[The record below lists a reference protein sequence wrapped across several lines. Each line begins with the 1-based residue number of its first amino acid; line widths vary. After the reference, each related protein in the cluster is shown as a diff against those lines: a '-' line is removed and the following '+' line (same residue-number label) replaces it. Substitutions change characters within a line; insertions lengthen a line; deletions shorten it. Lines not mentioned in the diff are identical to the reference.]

1 MALTKVLTGGIA
13 DDAIGNTK
21 LALDANYAFTGT
33 VTGAGV
39 STATS
44 TLPSEGGAV
53 TTVVAQGL
61 AKQWVNWNAATTIA
75 DSLNTTSATD
85 NGDGDST
92 ITIANNMASINF
104 AVSALSKSNDNG
116 GTRMATMQFPA
127 NQTAIAAGTYR
138 MHCQYDNT
146 TLRDAE
152 MQTASVLGDLA

>member
-1 MALTKVLTGGIA
+1 MSTIVTNTITGLTAATSVTMPTTTKIGATAIVSASAGSATIIA
-13 DDAIGNTK
+13 EG
-21 LALDANYAFTGT
+21 GT
-33 VTGAGV
+33 V
-39 STATS
+39 
-44 TLPSEGGAV
+44 V
-53 TTVVAQGL
+53 TNIQQGL
-61 AKQWVNWNAATTIA
+61 AKQWLNWDGATTIA
-75 DSLNTTSATD
+75 DSFNTTSATD
-85 NGDGDST
+85 TASGDTT
-92 ITIANNMASINF
+92 ITIANDMASINF

>member
-1 MALTKVLTGGIA
+1 MSTIKVDTLQTRAGSTA
-13 DDAIGNTK
+13 A
-21 LALDANYAFTGT
+21 
-33 VTGAGV
+33 VTGAGFV
-39 STATS
+39 ATDQIRGNTAANS
-44 TLPSEGGAV
+44 V
-53 TTVVAQGL
+53 TVVAEGGTNTTNLQQGL
-61 AKQWVNWNAATTIA
+61 AKQWVNWDGATTIA
-75 DSLNTTSATD
+75 DSFNTTSATD
-85 NGDGDST
+85 TASGDTT
-92 ITIANNMASINF
+92 ITIANDMASINF

>member
-1 MALTKVLTGGIA
+1 MSTIKVDTLQTRAGSTA
-13 DDAIGNTK
+13 A
-21 LALDANYAFTGT
+21 
-33 VTGAGV
+33 VTGAGFV
-39 STATS
+39 ATDQIRGNTAANS
-44 TLPSEGGAV
+44 V
-53 TTVVAQGL
+53 TVVAEGGTNTTNLQQGL
-61 AKQWVNWNAATTIA
+61 AKQWLNWDGATTIA
-75 DSLNTTSATD
+75 DSFNTTSATD
-85 NGDGDST
+85 NASGDTT
-92 ITIANNMASINF
+92 ITIANDMASINF

>member
-104 AVSALSKSNDNG
+104 AVSALSKADDNDG
-116 GTRMATMQFPA
+116 VRMATMQFAA
-127 NQTAIAAGTYR
+127 NQTSIAAGSYR
-138 MHCQYDNT
+138 MHCQNSNT
-146 TLRDAE
+146 GLRDAE
-152 MQTASVLGDLA
+152 RQTASVLGDLA

>member
-1 MALTKVLTGGIA
+1 MSTLVTNTITGLT
-13 DDAIGNTK
+13 
-21 LALDANYAFTGT
+21 
-33 VTGAGV
+33 
-39 STATS
+39 TATS
-44 TLPSEGGAV
+44 VTMPTTTKIGATAIVSASAGSATIIAEGG
-53 TTVVAQGL
+53 TVVTNIQQGL
-61 AKQWVNWNAATTIA
+61 AKQWLNWDGATTIA
-75 DSLNTTSATD
+75 DSFNTTSATD
-85 NGDGDST
+85 TASGDTT
-92 ITIANNMASINF
+92 ITIANDMASINF